1 MLPDTREADRIA
13 RYLDLHAPPWS
24 ADLAFV
30 FGTRLPEP
38 AYLAADLF
46 RRSLVKYV
54 VLTGGSN
61 RTTGIEEAMAHR
73 EILLER
79 GMPED
84 RIILETRSVNTFQN
98 VEFAVPEIAARMD
111 VRSIT
116 AVTAVAKWYHS
127 RRCLMIL
134 KRHMPVGIR
143 YYVES
148 YEPETVT
155 RSGWHTE
162 PYGCERVLKEWRYI
176 PEYLERGDLAEVRE
190 DDGAYV

>member
-1 MLPDTREADRIA
+1 MLPDTREDDRIA
-13 RYLDLHAPPWS
+13 QSLDLHAPPRR

-61 RTTGIEEAMAHR
+61 RTTGIQEAMAHR

-79 GMPED
+79 GMPEE

-98 VEFAVPEIAARMD
+98 VEFALPEIAARMD

-134 KRHMPVGIR
+134 KRHMPAGIR

-148 YEPETVT
+148 YEPEIVT

-162 PYGCERVLKEWRYI
+162 PYGRERVLKEWRYI
-176 PEYLERGDLAEVRE
+176 PEYLERGNLAEVRE

>member
-30 FGTRLPEP
+30 LGTRLPEP

-98 VEFAVPEIAARMD
+98 VEFALPEIAATMD
-111 VRSIT
+111 LGNIT
-116 AVTAVAKWYHS
+116 AATTVAKWYHS

-134 KRHMPVGIR
+134 KRHLLPSIR
-143 YYVES
+143 YYVQS
-148 YEPETVT
+148 YEPEAVT
-155 RSGWHTE
+155 RSNWHTD
-162 PYGCERVLKEWRYI
+162 PYARERVLKKWRYV
-176 PEYLERGDLAEVRE
+176 PDYLERGNLAEVRE

>member
-13 RYLDLHAPPWS
+13 RYLDLHAPPRR

-61 RTTGIEEAMAHR
+61 RTTGIQEAMAHR

-79 GMPED
+79 GMPEE

-98 VEFAVPEIAARMD
+98 VEFALPEIAATMD
-111 VRSIT
+111 LGNIT

-134 KRHMPVGIR
+134 KRHLLPSIR
-143 YYVES
+143 YYVQS
-148 YEPETVT
+148 YEPEAVT
-155 RSGWHTE
+155 RSNWHTD
-162 PYGCERVLKEWRYI
+162 PYARERVLKEWRYV
-176 PEYLERGDLAEVRE
+176 PKYLERGNLAEVWE
-190 DDGAYV
+190 DDGTYV